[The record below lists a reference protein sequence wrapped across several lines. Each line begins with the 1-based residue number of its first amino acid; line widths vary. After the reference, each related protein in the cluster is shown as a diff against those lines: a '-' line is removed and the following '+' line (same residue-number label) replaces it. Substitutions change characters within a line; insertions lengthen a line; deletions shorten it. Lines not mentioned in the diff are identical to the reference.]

1 MEEMRGMMG
10 VFLHFM
16 IPVHISVIFKHT
28 AALLAEAVTADVV
41 VLLTWI
47 QWNIMEKVTVMVDRV
62 AVVLL
67 EFLEMEEQ

>member
-28 AALLAEAVTADVV
+28 AALLAWAVTADVV
-41 VLLTWI
+41 VLLNWSHQNMVET
-47 QWNIMEKVTVMVDRV
+47 VTVMVDRV